1 MPHFP
6 SSVTSKLPNTG
17 TTIFAVMSALAAEH
31 NAVNLGQGFPDFMC
45 EPDLLKYVNEA
56 IQKGFNQYAPM
67 PGLLSLRE
75 QIAEKANDLYGA
87 QFNPAT
93 EVTIT
98 AGGTEAIYS
107 AITAV
112 INKGDEVIIFEPAY
126 DCYAPAVE
134 LSGGIPIYISLEPP
148 LYKIPWD
155 QVKACITPRTK
166 MIMLN
171 TPHNPSGTI
180 LSEQEMK
187 QLEIIT
193 SNTNI
198 ILLSDEV
205 YEHIIFDGKK
215 HESVLKY
222 PALAERSFV
231 IYSFGKT
238 YHNTGWKMGYCL
250 APEALMNEFR
260 KVHQYIV
267 FSANTS
273 LQHAFA
279 EIMKQKDLYL
289 QLGKFYEE
297 KRNYFL
303 ELIRNSRFR
312 FTPSSGSY
320 FQLLDYSAITDE
332 KDTDFAIRLVK
343 EFKIASVPMSVFYH
357 NQNDF
362 NQLRFCFAKQNSTLE
377 KAAECLV
384 KI

>member
-1 MPHFP
+1 
-6 SSVTSKLPNTG
+6 
-17 TTIFAVMSALAAEH
+17 MSALAAEH

-312 FTPSSGSY
+312 FTPSAGSY

-377 KAAECLV
+377 KAAECLM